1 METTNKAF
9 VIWQDTITTKRKFI
23 IGFIEKNKEEFS
35 FRYYGEIDEALE
47 KGFSLLKPFD
57 DKNKIY
63 KSDILFPIFS
73 SRLPDSKRKDINKI
87 LDKYNLDKYNE
98 FDLLVK
104 SKGKLPIDSL
114 SFVEIIDKI
123 KNLK

>member
-1 METTNKAF
+1 M
-9 VIWQDTITTKRKFI
+9 
-23 IGFIEKNKEEFS
+23 
-35 FRYYGEIDEALE
+35 
-47 KGFSLLKPFD
+47 LKPFD

-87 LDKYNLDKYNE
+87 LDKYNLDKYDE